1 MKQGQRSTYSA
12 SSSGPSGEAIN
23 RQVAMPFAKSVAIAY
38 KSIRVRFSRSLITIT
53 SLVLAIAFLSFV
65 NVSTHMANGLLST
78 GDSGI
83 RQALI
88 QNGYDIDPQH
98 DRIDNSPK
106 QKWIVTLSLLVCIVG
121 IINAQLMAVTERF
134 KEIGTMKCLGALD
147 RFILRLF
154 LLEAGMQG
162 FIGAL
167 TGAVIGA
174 LGAVLN
180 DLIRY
185 GGIAVFAVDWKE
197 VFLST
202 GLSIVVGF
210 ILSLVGVLYPAVIAA
225 RMQPVEAMRVED

>member
-1 MKQGQRSTYSA
+1 MKQGQTPTYS
-12 SSSGPSGEAIN
+12 SSLLETKGDAIK
-23 RQVAMPFAKSVAIAY
+23 RQVALPFAKSVAIAY
-38 KSIRVRFSRSLITIT
+38 KSIRVRIFRSLITIT
-53 SLVLAIAFLSFV
+53 SLILAIAFLSFV
-65 NVSTHMANGLLST
+65 NVNTHVANGLLAT
-78 GDSGI
+78 GDSGL

-88 QNGYDIDPQH
+88 QSGYDIDPQH
-98 DRIDNSPK
+98 HRIDNSPK

-167 TGAVIGA
+167 AGAVIGA
-174 LGAVLN
+174 AGALLN

-185 GGIAVFAVDWKE
+185 GSTAVIAVDWRE
-197 VFLST
+197 VLLSI
-202 GLSIVVGF
+202 GMSIVVGCV
-210 ILSLVGVLYPAVIAA
+210 LSLGGVLYPAIIAA